1 MSGRAADALAGRR
14 VFVAGHTGMVGGAL
28 VRRLER
34 EGAEIVAINRR
45 GLDLRRQKD
54 VEGWLAANRPDVVVL
69 AAATVGGIGANAA
82 RPAEFLYDNLAI
94 AQNVIDGAW
103 RAGVERLLYLGSSC
117 IYPKA
122 APQPIPEDALLTGPL
137 EATNEAY
144 AIAKIAGV
152 KLVETYRRQYGVRY
166 ISAMPTNLYGPGDR
180 FDEASGHVAPALML
194 RMLRAKL
201 AGAPTTTVWGSGAPL
216 REFLHVNDLAE
227 ACVTLLNCYDAP
239 EPINVGSG
247 QEVSIADLARMI
259 ARAVGYRGEI
269 KFDAGR
275 PDGAPRKLVDSS
287 RIRALGWA
295 PEIPLEDGLRDA
307 FFWLQAC
314 RPDLIQMA
322 EGAAA

>member
-1 MSGRAADALAGRR
+1 MTGASSAAVAGRR

-54 VEGWLAANRPDVVVL
+54 VEGWLAANRPNIVVL
-69 AAATVGGIGANAA
+69 AAATVGGIGANVA

-152 KLVETYRRQYGVRY
+152 KLTQAYRRQYGVRY

-180 FDEASGHVAPALML
+180 FDEAAGHVAPALML
-194 RMLRAKL
+194 RMLKAKL
-201 AGAPTTTVWGSGAPL
+201 AGAPSTTVWGTGAPL
-216 REFLHVNDLAE
+216 REFLHVNDLAD
-227 ACVTLLNCYDAP
+227 ACVTLLDRYDAP

-247 QEVSIADLARMI
+247 EEVSIANLARAI
-259 ARAVGYRGEI
+259 ARVVGYRGELN
-269 KFDAGR
+269 FDPAK
-275 PDGAPRKLVDSS
+275 PDGTPRKLVDSS
-287 RIRALGWA
+287 RIRAMGWA
-295 PEIPLEDGLRDA
+295 PQFTLEDGLRDA
-307 FFWLQAC
+307 FFWLQAH
-314 RPDLIQMA
+314 RPDLLQPEA
-322 EGAAA
+322 TAAA